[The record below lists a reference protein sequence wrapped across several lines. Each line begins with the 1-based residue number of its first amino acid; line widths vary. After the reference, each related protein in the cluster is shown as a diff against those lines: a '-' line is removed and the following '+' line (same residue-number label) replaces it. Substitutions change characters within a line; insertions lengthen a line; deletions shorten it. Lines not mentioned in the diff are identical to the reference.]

1 MTNRNNQQT
10 NKPEAH
16 QKVEDAF
23 FGEIIHCYTREQAI
37 SDGVLVDVTDV
48 AKNMGFKIPVALTDT
63 VYADCVSWSQKDS
76 DQQTHQD
83 ESGRL
88 KDVLMMAFLG
98 ARRQIDNDTVSF
110 QMLRI
115 KRNGRSK
122 FPDLVE
128 LKMMVSGGDNGEP
141 VVTIMFPD
149 ED

>member
-10 NKPEAH
+10 KKPKAH

-23 FGEIIHCYTREQAI
+23 FGEVIYSYTREQAI

-63 VYADCVSWSQKDS
+63 VYADCVSWSQEDS
-76 DQQTHQD
+76 DQQIHQD

-98 ARRQIDNDTVSF
+98 ARKQIDTDTVNF

-115 KRNGRSK
+115 KRNGRSR
-122 FPDLVE
+122 FPDLVQ
-128 LKMMVSGGDNGEP
+128 LKMVVSGGDHGEP
-141 VVTIMFPD
+141 VITIMFPN